1 MSHGNKSLL
10 AAGVRAVEGTFKAG
24 DAVEVVGPEGELVA
38 KGLVAFDSDLLTE
51 IIGTKGGREVIHRD
65 QLVVL

>member
-1 MSHGNKSLL
+1 M
-10 AAGVRAVEGTFKAG
+10 EGSFKAG

-38 KGLVAFDSDLLTE
+38 KGLVAFDSDLLAE